1 MPNIEGAAGRFAGC
15 RKKDRGRPKPILPTA
30 PTSTVVEREFIL
42 TGANVS
48 ATGEVTDGQEFE
60 HDS

>member
-1 MPNIEGAAGRFAGC
+1 MV
-15 RKKDRGRPKPILPTA
+15 KPILPAA

-48 ATGEVTDGQEFE
+48 ATGEVTDG
-60 HDS
+60 

>member
-1 MPNIEGAAGRFAGC
+1 MV
-15 RKKDRGRPKPILPTA
+15 KPVLPTA

-48 ATGEVTDGQEFE
+48 ATGEVTDG
-60 HDS
+60 

>member
-1 MPNIEGAAGRFAGC
+1 
-15 RKKDRGRPKPILPTA
+15 
-30 PTSTVVEREFIL
+30 VVEREFIL